1 MAINVLG
8 INHKT
13 APIEIREKLVFDKES
28 LPHALTDIKNIDGVN
43 GVILLS
49 TCNRTEVYTE
59 NDYDNSKIIEW
70 LKNQNMTNDISDFTY
85 NYYEE
90 KAIKHLLNVTSGIDS
105 MVVGENEILGQ
116 VKHAF
121 KIADSNNMINTPL
134 KKLFEFSFSVAKQVR
149 TDTDIGANP
158 VTFMFTAM
166 TIIKKIFEDFNSKR
180 ATIVGAGH
188 MSKLA
193 IKYLQSH
200 GINDI
205 RLTNYNYD
213 KGQKVAKEH
222 GCIYS
227 KIQYIGNLISTSDI
241 IITSTSS
248 STPVIGKGLMESCLK
263 TSKNLPVVIIDLG
276 VPRDVET
283 EISSLDNVFLYSIDD
298 LGEVISKNFKLREEA
313 VMEAK
318 KIIDNKID
326 EFKQWLIQSDSEK
339 LVKAYRGFVDDIT
352 HGAIIK
358 TKKMI
363 ESGEN
368 IDQAID
374 YLASTLKNKL
384 THETTT
390 KLREI
395 LPLLDESSLKKA
407 EEIFKKNK

>member
-70 LKNQNMTNDISDFTY
+70 LKSQNMTNDISDFTY

-166 TIIKKIFEDFNSKR
+166 TLIKKIFEDFNSKR

-248 STPVIGKGLMESCLK
+248 STPVIGKGLMESCIK

-326 EFKQWLIQSDSEK
+326 EFKQWLILSDSEK

-368 IDQAID
+368 IDQAI
-374 YLASTLKNKL
+374 
-384 THETTT
+384 
-390 KLREI
+390 
-395 LPLLDESSLKKA
+395 ESKIRNVEFLKKQCW
-407 EEIFKKNK
+407 

>member
-28 LPHALTDIKNIDGVN
+28 LPHALSDIKKIDGVN

-70 LKNQNMTNDISDFTY
+70 LKNQNMADDITNFTY
-85 NYYEE
+85 NHYEE
-90 KAIKHLLNVTSGIDS
+90 NAIKHLLNVTSGIDS

-121 KIADSNNMINTPL
+121 KIADNNKVINTPL
-134 KKLFEFSFSVAKQVR
+134 KKLFEFSFTVAKQVR
-149 TDTDIGANP
+149 TDTEIGTNP

-166 TIIKKIFEDFNSKR
+166 TLIKKIFESFDNKR
-180 ATIVGAGH
+180 ATVVGAGH

-200 GINDI
+200 DVQDI

-213 KGQKVAKEH
+213 KGQRVAREH

-227 KIQYIGNLISTSDI
+227 KIQYLGNLISTSDI

-248 STPVIGKGLMESCLK
+248 STPVIGKGLMESCLR

-276 VPRDVET
+276 VPRDVEK
-283 EISSLDNVFLYSIDD
+283 EIATLDSVFLYSVDD

-318 KIIDNKID
+318 KIIDSKIE
-326 EFKQWLIQSDSEK
+326 EFKCWLIQSDSER

-352 HGAIIK
+352 YGAAIK

-363 ESGEN
+363 QSGED
-368 IDQAID
+368 IDNAID

-384 THETTT
+384 THETTA
-390 KLREI
+390 KMREI

-407 EEIFKKNK
+407 EEIFKKK

>member
-28 LPHALTDIKNIDGVN
+28 LPHALLDIKNIDGVN

-59 NDYDNSKIIEW
+59 NDFDNSKIIEW
-70 LKNQNMTNDISDFTY
+70 LKNQNMSDDITDFTY

-90 KAIKHLLNVTSGIDS
+90 NAIKHLLNVTSGIDS
-105 MVVGENEILGQ
+105 MVIGENEILGQ

-121 KIADSNNMINTPL
+121 KVANYNNAINTPL

-149 TDTDIGANP
+149 TDTEIGTNP

-166 TIIKKIFEDFNSKR
+166 SLIKKIFEKFDNKR
-180 ATIVGAGH
+180 ATVVGAGH
-188 MSKLA
+188 MSTLA
-193 IKYLQSH
+193 IKYLKSH
-200 GINDI
+200 GIEDI

-213 KGQKVAKEH
+213 KGQKLAKEH
-222 GCIYS
+222 GCVYS
-227 KIQYIGNLISTSDI
+227 KIQYIGNLISSSDI

-248 STPVIGKGLMESCLK
+248 STPVIGKGLMESCIK
-263 TSKNLPVVIIDLG
+263 TSNNLPVVIIDLG
-276 VPRDVET
+276 VPRDVEK
-283 EISSLDNVFLYSIDD
+283 EIATLDNVFLYSVDD

-313 VMEAK
+313 VNEAK
-318 KIIDNKID
+318 IIIDSKID
-326 EFKQWLIQSDSEK
+326 EFKRWLIENESEK
-339 LVKAYRGFVDDIT
+339 LVKAYRGFVDDIS
-352 HGAIIK
+352 HGAAIK
-358 TKKMI
+358 AKKMI
-363 ESGEN
+363 ESGED
-368 IDQAID
+368 IDRAID

-390 KLREI
+390 KMREI

-407 EEIFKKNK
+407 EEIFKKK

>member
-28 LPHALTDIKNIDGVN
+28 LPHALSDIKKIDGVN

-70 LKNQNMTNDISDFTY
+70 LKNQNMADDITNFTY
-85 NYYEE
+85 NHYEE
-90 KAIKHLLNVTSGIDS
+90 NAIKHLLNVTSGIDS

-121 KIADSNNMINTPL
+121 KVADNNKVINTPL
-134 KKLFEFSFSVAKQVR
+134 KKLFEFSFTVAKQVR
-149 TDTDIGANP
+149 TDTEIGTNP

-166 TIIKKIFEDFNSKR
+166 TLIKKIFESFDNKR
-180 ATIVGAGH
+180 ATVVGAGH

-200 GINDI
+200 DVQDI

-213 KGQKVAKEH
+213 KGQRVAREH

-227 KIQYIGNLISTSDI
+227 KIQYLGNLISTSDI

-248 STPVIGKGLMESCLK
+248 STPVIGKGLMESCLR

-276 VPRDVET
+276 VPRDVEK
-283 EISSLDNVFLYSIDD
+283 EIATLDSVFLYSVDD

-318 KIIDNKID
+318 KIIDSKIE
-326 EFKQWLIQSDSEK
+326 EFKCWLIQSDSER

-352 HGAIIK
+352 YGAAIK

-363 ESGEN
+363 QSGED
-368 IDQAID
+368 IDNAID

-384 THETTT
+384 THETTA
-390 KLREI
+390 KMREI

-407 EEIFKKNK
+407 EEIFKKK